1 MLEIIFVFISLFCGG
16 VKLAPG
22 EVVIRG
28 KHPVVVSYPRPAE
41 PQPESVV
48 TYPGN
53 GN

>member
-1 MLEIIFVFISLFCGG
+1 MFQIVFVLISFFGG

-28 KHPVVVSYPRPAE
+28 KQPVVVDYPRPAE
-41 PQPESVV
+41 PQPGPMV